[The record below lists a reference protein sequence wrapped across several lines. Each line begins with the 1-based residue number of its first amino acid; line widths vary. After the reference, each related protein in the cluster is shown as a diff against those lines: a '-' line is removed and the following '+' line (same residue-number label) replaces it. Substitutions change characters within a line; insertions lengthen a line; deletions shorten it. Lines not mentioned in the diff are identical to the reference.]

1 MTLTASL
8 RRWSAAHRRATA
20 LLGAIVLA
28 TVLSVVNAPPAQAQ
42 TYTCPT
48 DGAKTIELNDGSASA
63 TIYVNEYCSDGQS
76 HFSGVVRD
84 TKCDARGAW
93 LLVEYWHD
101 WLPRSEEARA
111 PNGCDTEATFAFD
124 IADPEPYVRAC
135 VVAEN
140 WGPTTSET
148 DCETF

>member
-1 MTLTASL
+1 LLASLQLPSATRRRTASL
-8 RRWSAAHRRATA
+8 LGVILLATA
-20 LLGAIVLA
+20 LG
-28 TVLSVVNAPPAQAQ
+28 VVNAPAAQAEA
-42 TYTCPT
+42 YTCPE

-63 TIYVNEYCSDGQS
+63 TIHVNENCSDGQS

-84 TKCDARGAW
+84 INCDARGAY
-93 LLVEYWHD
+93 LLVEYWLD
-101 WLPRSEEARA
+101 FLPRSEEPHA
-111 PNGCDTEATFAFD
+111 PNGCNTEATFDFE